1 MPIKRLLLLLL
12 LPILL
17 IATAHDAASQNCLS
31 YESDG
36 VKLAGRIKIMTFPGS
51 PNYESVKKGD
61 QPEVA
66 WVLRLSRPACV
77 KAGQDNE
84 FDVAESNVTDIQLVL
99 EPEEFTKWRVLAQS
113 SAPVFVT
120 GKLFHAHTGHHHTA
134 VLMEVTSIK
143 RRR

>member
-17 IATAHDAASQNCLS
+17 IATAYDAAAQGCHS

-36 VKLAGRIKIMTFPGS
+36 VKLAGRIKIMTFPGT

-84 FDVAESNVTDIQLVL
+84 FDVAESKVTDIQLVL
-99 EPEEFTKWRVLAQS
+99 EPEEFTKWRTLARGRAS
-113 SAPVFVT
+113 VVVT
-120 GKLFHAHTGHHHTA
+120 GKLFHAHTAHHHTS
-134 VLMEVTSIK
+134 VLMEVTNIK
-143 RRR
+143 RQR

>member
-1 MPIKRLLLLLL
+1 
-12 LPILL
+12 LL
-17 IATAHDAASQNCLS
+17 IATASGVAAQGCLS
-31 YESDG
+31 YESSD
-36 VKLAGRIKIMTFPGS
+36 VKLIGKIKRLTFPGP
-51 PNYESVKKGD
+51 PNYENVEKGD

-66 WVLRLSRPACV
+66 WVLRLGRPVCV

-99 EPEEFTKWRVLAQS
+99 EPWEFTKWRALVRGR
-113 SAPVFVT
+113 APVVIT

-134 VLMEVTSIK
+134 VLMEVTDIK

>member
-1 MPIKRLLLLLL
+1 MPIKRLSLLFL
-12 LPILL
+12 LPVLL
-17 IATAHDAASQNCLS
+17 VATVSGAAAQSCLS
-31 YESDG
+31 YESSD
-36 VKLAGRIKIMTFPGS
+36 VKLSGKIKIMTFPGP

-66 WVLRLSRPACV
+66 WVLRLSKPACV

-99 EPEEFTKWRVLAQS
+99 EPREFTKWRVLAQG

-120 GKLFHAHTGHHHTA
+120 GKLFHAHTGHHHTP